1 MSGSALIHLLASAIH
16 SGIDPKVVFEKYIPG
31 FTSIHIFFSKWFR
44 IDLTK
49 LTKFGFFFLLY
60 ITAGRTMLS
69 QVYEHFLGYFTSTI
83 SIPADDRINREVL
96 TWMSNHISKRN
107 VRFLAV
113 QSADAVVKSPYKT
126 EYISK
131 FDKSL
136 LRDALNSAGMY
147 DLKQQPVHYYPAIGK
162 VYFIFQGR
170 PFIFQLLPG
179 RYNYTPEFNHV
190 LRGEEPI
197 LIRCLGRN
205 SAPLKRFLEHC
216 TEYSLQSKESMTTI
230 YSTQGKKYGL
240 GLEWRE
246 ANVRPIRPL
255 STVDLATGVKQDI
268 LKDVDRYLNTSTRLF
283 YARRGI
289 PYRRGYL
296 LYGPPGTGK
305 TSFSFALAGHFG
317 LDLYMISLTSKN
329 LDDDVL
335 ASLFNSLPPKCIVL
349 LEDIDSAGID
359 REAPN
364 SKDLDKDANQN
375 KKKHGISLSGL
386 LNTIDGAASQEG
398 RILIMTSNT
407 PETLDAAL
415 TRHGRIDKQVKFD
428 YISKFDAQQLFI
440 RMFSMNE
447 DEKAHDDTALN
458 TEEVGINDL
467 ERNTIL
473 SHEDIKS
480 VAQEF
485 ASKIPE
491 RKLSPAEIQG
501 FLLDHRDDAKAAV
514 MKVND
519 WIIDTLAAR
528 STDSEESNQNH
539 TKRLTETSASVESPH
554 S

>member
-1 MSGSALIHLLASAIH
+1 
-16 SGIDPKVVFEKYIPG
+16 
-31 FTSIHIFFSKWFR
+31 
-44 IDLTK
+44 
-49 LTKFGFFFLLY
+49 
-60 ITAGRTMLS
+60 
-69 QVYEHFLGYFTSTI
+69 
-83 SIPADDRINREVL
+83 
-96 TWMSNHISKRN
+96 
-107 VRFLAV
+107 
-113 QSADAVVKSPYKT
+113 
-126 EYISK
+126 
-131 FDKSL
+131 
-136 LRDALNSAGMY
+136 
-147 DLKQQPVHYYPAIGK
+147 
-162 VYFIFQGR
+162 
-170 PFIFQLLPG
+170 
-179 RYNYTPEFNHV
+179 
-190 LRGEEPI
+190 
-197 LIRCLGRN
+197 
-205 SAPLKRFLEHC
+205 
-216 TEYSLQSKESMTTI
+216 
-230 YSTQGKKYGL
+230 
-240 GLEWRE
+240 
-246 ANVRPIRPL
+246 
-255 STVDLATGVKQDI
+255 
-268 LKDVDRYLNTSTRLF
+268 
-283 YARRGI
+283 
-289 PYRRGYL
+289 
-296 LYGPPGTGK
+296 
-305 TSFSFALAGHFG
+305 
-317 LDLYMISLTSKN
+317 
-329 LDDDVL
+329 
-335 ASLFNSLPPKCIVL
+335 
-349 LEDIDSAGID
+349 
-359 REAPN
+359 
-364 SKDLDKDANQN
+364 
-375 KKKHGISLSGL
+375 